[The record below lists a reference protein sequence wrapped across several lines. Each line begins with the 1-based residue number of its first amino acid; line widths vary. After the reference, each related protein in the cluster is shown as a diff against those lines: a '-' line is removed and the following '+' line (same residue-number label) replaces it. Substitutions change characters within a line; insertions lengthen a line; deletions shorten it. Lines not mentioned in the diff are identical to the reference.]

1 MIYVLFDDQLSLSD
15 LEKKEQANGTRER
28 LKPVQEAFPDAD
40 MTAIWDKDG
49 LMHLQSSNPQV
60 MDYARQHIYSNRLPD
75 LFL

>member
-1 MIYVLFDDQLSLSD
+1 MIYVLFDDQLSLTD

-28 LKPVQEAFPDAD
+28 LKPVQEAFPGAD

-49 LMHLQSSNPQV
+49 ILHLQSSNPDV
-60 MDYARQHIYSNRLPD
+60 MEYARQHIYHNRMQD